1 MAAAEGRKAVVREWR
16 DGRLA
21 RPLLNEVE
29 SVFAGRGTPGAP
41 LARSPL
47 APSALALWSCW
58 LLTVFRSEARLGS
71 ALRIFP
77 MHGSAQ
83 PEENSASTPDTILG
97 EERSP
102 SVGASG
108 SSNLIGSNGDRSNG
122 THGLEES
129 ELDSTLQLLVERA
142 QYITGATGT
151 ALALP
156 QGDEMVCRASAGS
169 SAPAVGA
176 RLQVRSGLTGESVSR
191 GQLLRC
197 DNAETD
203 PRVNL
208 EACRALGI
216 ASIVVLPLLR
226 RTGEVRGLFELFS
239 DHPYAF
245 EERDLIAL
253 ERMAALTLTALD
265 LAEERQSMAVPAN
278 TEPEKTTEASN
289 AIGASEGSTVPLPTS
304 LGPEPDE
311 DDILG
316 VEAPMAEPPGV
327 RAEIPILA
335 AEAPVVSEPAVVEPI
350 RVESA
355 VFEPTI
361 EPTVMKPTI
370 IDPKIIEPTIIDPK
384 ITEPVAVEPLVAES
398 TSARTE
404 PTVLPAEVVP
414 TESTVHLR
422 SDPEPASLPQLI
434 ISSAPV
440 PEAMRRVQK
449 CESCSFPVSEGR
461 TLCLDCEKN
470 NIEKDR
476 DRDQAKRDLESKRI
490 AKMQSGEPPADTKT
504 KVAEQERSGS
514 DAATAD
520 LPTGDSA
527 TADSATADSGIA
539 VAPASAGEFVP
550 AFLTAFP
557 PGEESWLSNHV
568 NLLAIIVLIMGILVA
583 VVVFR

>member
-1 MAAAEGRKAVVREWR
+1 
-16 DGRLA
+16 
-21 RPLLNEVE
+21 
-29 SVFAGRGTPGAP
+29 
-41 LARSPL
+41 
-47 APSALALWSCW
+47 
-58 LLTVFRSEARLGS
+58 
-71 ALRIFP
+71 

-97 EERSP
+97 EERS
-102 SVGASG
+102 SSAGVSG

-265 LAEERQSMAVPAN
+265 LAEERQSMAVPSQA
-278 TEPEKTTEASN
+278 EPEKATEASN
-289 AIGASEGSTVPLPTS
+289 AIEASAGSTVPLPAS
-304 LGPEPDE
+304 LGPEPDD
-311 DDILG
+311 DDILSD
-316 VEAPMAEPPGV
+316 EAPVAEPPGV
-327 RAEIPILA
+327 RAEIPILVS
-335 AEAPVVSEPAVVEPI
+335 EAPVVSESAVVEPI

-361 EPTVMKPTI
+361 EPGGV
-370 IDPKIIEPTIIDPK
+370 EPA
-384 ITEPVAVEPLVAES
+384 AVELLVAES
-398 TSARTE
+398 TSAGATS
-404 PTVLPAEVVP
+404 TVLPAEVVP
-414 TESTVHLR
+414 IESTVHLR
-422 SDPEPASLPQLI
+422 SDLEPASLPQLT

-490 AKMQSGEPPADTKT
+490 GKLQSGAPPADTKI
-504 KVAEQERSGS
+504 KLAEKERSES

-520 LPTGDSA
+520 LP

-568 NLLAIIVLIMGILVA
+568 NLLAIVVLIMGILVA